1 MPAQPAFR
9 LHPLGDGLALSAGL
23 GLTLAGYR
31 LNQQLLPLSPA
42 NLQGLNTSG
51 LPRIDRFATAYY
63 RPSVAAV
70 SDWIAVA
77 AVAVPAICL
86 RSEYIRQRLPTVGLM
101 AAEGA
106 LWTSGLTLLTKGL
119 TQRLRPYV
127 YNAAVAPEEKMT
139 ADSRR
144 SYFSGHVA
152 MAAYTTFAGAS
163 LYSQVYPDRRAKWVI
178 WAAAALL
185 PDQRAA
191 AHLLNLLILA
201 QCLQA
206 SATDSHRGS
215 ARLLV
220 EKRSKL
226 RRGRHTARLLS
237 IHEAGKDSNF
247 DSVNSG
253 CADADVLRGHPD
265 V

>member
-1 MPAQPAFR
+1 MSNGRLLNCLWLICWLLCASQMPAQPAFR

-86 RSEYIRQRLPTVGLM
+86 RSAYIRQRLPTVGLM

-185 PDQRAA
+185 PAA
-191 AHLLNLLILA
+191 TAWGRVYSGKHFLTDVVTGYAVGAGVGLLTVRLHRSRPGLA
-201 QCLQA
+201 TTRGQA
-206 SATDSHRGS
+206 GYR
-215 ARLLV
+215 
-220 EKRSKL
+220 
-226 RRGRHTARLLS
+226 
-237 IHEAGKDSNF
+237 
-247 DSVNSG
+247 
-253 CADADVLRGHPD
+253 
-265 V
+265 